1 MGKLE
6 SLINNPNKGYKTML
20 PKLSK
25 ASKMNCKSFSLPVN
39 LEVCK
44 GMIDATGKVKP
55 VCQSCYAKKGFYH
68 MPIVK
73 AVREN
78 NLIASKKIDFAKQM
92 IKLLEKQKYFRWF
105 DSGDVYDNDFL
116 RKIEEI
122 CFNTPQVKH
131 WLPTK
136 SRELFNQLTWAR
148 LEALPNVTV
157 RYSSPSI
164 IGTYEEKHGSTVSS
178 VIKKSTKDLFYCPA
192 SKQKGKCNDCRA
204 CWNKNLKVVSYLKH

>member
-1 MGKLE
+1 M
-6 SLINNPNKGYKTML
+6 I

-25 ASKMNCKSFSLPVN
+25 ASKMSCKSFSLPVN

-44 GMIDATGKVKP
+44 GMLDNTGKVKP
-55 VCQSCYAKKGFYH
+55 VCKSCYAKKGFYH
-68 MPIVK
+68 MPVVK

-78 NLIASKKIDFAKQM
+78 NLIASKKVDFVEHM

-116 RKIEEI
+116 NKIEEI
-122 CFNTPQVKH
+122 CYNTPHVKH
-131 WLPTK
+131 WIPTK
-136 SRELFNQLTWAR
+136 SRELFSQEAWED

-192 SKQKGKCNDCRA
+192 SNQKGKCNDCKA

>member
-1 MGKLE
+1 M
-6 SLINNPNKGYKTML
+6 I

-39 LEVCK
+39 EEVCK
-44 GMIDATGKVKP
+44 GMLDDTGKVKP

-68 MPIVK
+68 MPVVK

-78 NLIASKKIDFAKQM
+78 NLIASKEIDFTKHM
-92 IKLLEKQKYFRWF
+92 IKLLEKQRYFRWF
-105 DSGDVYDNDFL
+105 DSGDVYSNDFL

-122 CFNTPQVKH
+122 CYNTPHVKH
-131 WLPTK
+131 WIPTK
-136 SRELFNQLTWAR
+136 SRELFNQNTWDR
-148 LEALPNVTV
+148 LESLPNVTV

-178 VIKKSTKDLFYCPA
+178 VIKKSTKELFYCPA
-192 SKQKGKCNDCRA
+192 SNQKGKCNDCRA

>member
-1 MGKLE
+1 M
-6 SLINNPNKGYKTML
+6 I

-25 ASKMNCKSFSLPVN
+25 ASKMSCKSFSLPVN

-44 GMIDATGKVKP
+44 GMLDNTGKVKP
-55 VCQSCYAKKGFYH
+55 VCKSCYAKKGFYH
-68 MPIVK
+68 MPVVK

-78 NLIASKKIDFAKQM
+78 NLIASKKVGFAHHM
-92 IKLLEKQKYFRWF
+92 ITLINKDKNKYFRWF
-105 DSGDVYDNDFL
+105 DSGDVYSLDFL
-116 RKIEEI
+116 YTIINI
-122 CFNTPQVKH
+122 CRYTPDTKH

-136 SRELFNQLTWAR
+136 SRELFSQEAWKD

-157 RYSSPSI
+157 RYSSPSV

-192 SKQKGKCNDCRA
+192 SNQKGKCGDCKA